1 MYKISD
7 EELNKLKD
15 EDQKL
20 KMSDKKTKKTNIE
33 NILLILQQMNII
45 YTIKI
50 QFAKKI
56 KDDNNF
62 LIEVKTTKKILEK
75 VENNRQRYFPCKQ
88 CFSMKC

>member
-1 MYKISD
+1 MY
-7 EELNKLKD
+7 KLKD

>member
-75 VENNRQRYFPCKQ
+75 VDNSRQRYFPCKQ